1 MPNFGTNMMLRILL
15 DAYFREHSIYVMI
28 VMSNDRDIHK
38 RRANREKKSRTS
50 PISVLNYRAGA
61 VIRNLRVLSWPLF
74 RTSIQFVV
82 ANSLSYFGVFS
93 EIQTVKKA
101 YFVS

>member
-1 MPNFGTNMMLRILL
+1 MTEISIKDGPIVKKKVVRLRFLCL
-15 DAYFREHSIYVMI
+15 TY
-28 VMSNDRDIHK
+28 
-38 RRANREKKSRTS
+38 
-50 PISVLNYRAGA
+50 NYRAGA